1 MNPCRRLAAGHH
13 PRVLPGWTAGG
24 QQTALDRLRHA
35 GPGAGQPRQVI
46 PHHTSRIHTEDKAKV
61 VDAGWGT
68 AFMQFLA
75 SQAILH
81 YIGQLLKNRM
91 HSSLSSNH
99 PVAIHP
105 ILQIVL
111 VQNSMRRKKLN

>member
-13 PRVLPGWTAGG
+13 PRVLLGWTAGG
-24 QQTALDRLRHA
+24 KQTALDRLRHA

-75 SQAILH
+75 SLAILH
-81 YIGQLLKNRM
+81 YRTTFEE
-91 HSSLSSNH
+91 
-99 PVAIHP
+99 
-105 ILQIVL
+105 
-111 VQNSMRRKKLN
+111 